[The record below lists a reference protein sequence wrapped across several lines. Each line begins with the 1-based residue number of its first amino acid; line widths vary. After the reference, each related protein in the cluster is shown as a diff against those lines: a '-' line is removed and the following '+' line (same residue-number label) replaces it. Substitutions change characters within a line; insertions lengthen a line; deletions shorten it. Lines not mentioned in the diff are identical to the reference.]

1 MPSPTE
7 PIICTDSVPRA
18 DPTRN
23 ITDLVDAVV
32 SRLDDLRDVENRA
45 TRKITHSEIRDI
57 RRMANLRAQHLRE
70 LRKAEAG
77 RIDAIL
83 VNVADTAKLTS
94 AAAEIRATTLANQ
107 VTTSADTLR
116 NQVADAAQASND
128 TLDRRFDPIQKSIE
142 EIRRFQFETQGG
154 KAGLVETRAAEADL
168 RPIMDAIA
176 ELTKA
181 QSAAVGAKAQVAE
194 HQAVSTQTL
203 ALAAILA
210 VLGSGLLSALVT
222 VLIRVFGG

>member
-1 MPSPTE
+1 MTKPLIASGPA
-7 PIICTDSVPRA
+7 TDA
-18 DPTRN
+18 HGHIALDPTVNVR
-23 ITDLVDAVV
+23 DLVDSAV
-32 SRLDDLRDVENRA
+32 SRLDDLRAVESKA
-45 TRKITHSEIRDI
+45 TRRITHAETKHIRDT
-57 RRMANLRAQHLRE
+57 ANLRARHYRE
-70 LRKAEAG
+70 LRVAEAG

-154 KAGLVETRAAEADL
+154 KSQGKAAGASWGLWVGIGVAAFIGLNTLFLGVVGIVVTIYLTR
-168 RPIMDAIA
+168 P
-176 ELTKA
+176 
-181 QSAAVGAKAQVAE
+181 
-194 HQAVSTQTL
+194 
-203 ALAAILA
+203 
-210 VLGSGLLSALVT
+210 
-222 VLIRVFGG
+222 GG

>member
-1 MPSPTE
+1 MPPG
-7 PIICTDSVPRA
+7 PGVDAVGRP
-18 DPTRN
+18 DPTVNVR
-23 ITDLVDAVV
+23 DLVDSAV
-32 SRLDDLRDVENRA
+32 SRLDDLREVESSA
-45 TRKITHSEIRDI
+45 TRRINHAEIKHVRDI
-57 RRMANLRAQHLRE
+57 ANLRARHYKE
-70 LRKAEAG
+70 LRVAESG

-154 KAGLVETRAAEADL
+154 KLGIVETRAAEADMK
-168 RPIMDAIA
+168 PIIDAIA

-181 QSAAVGAKAQVAE
+181 QYAVLGAKTQVGESRASLS
-194 HQAVSTQTL
+194 QVIAIAVAFILLSEL
-203 ALAAILA
+203 ALAIFIA
-210 VLGSGLLSALVT
+210 VHK
-222 VLIRVFGG
+222 

>member
-1 MPSPTE
+1 MPPG
-7 PIICTDSVPRA
+7 PG
-18 DPTRN
+18 
-23 ITDLVDAVV
+23 VDAVGRSVIDPTVNVRDLVASAV
-32 SRLDDLRDVENRA
+32 SRLDDLREAENKA
-45 TRKITHSEIRDI
+45 TRRITHAETKHIRDT
-57 RRMANLRAQHLRE
+57 ANLRAEHYRE
-70 LRKAEAG
+70 LRVAEAG

-154 KAGLVETRAAEADL
+154 KLGIVETRGESRASL
-168 RPIMDAIA
+168 SQVIAIA
-176 ELTKA
+176 
-181 QSAAVGAKAQVAE
+181 VAFILLSE
-194 HQAVSTQTL
+194 L
-203 ALAAILA
+203 ALAIFIA
-210 VLGSGLLSALVT
+210 VHK
-222 VLIRVFGG
+222 

>member
-1 MPSPTE
+1 MTE
-7 PIICTDSVPRA
+7 ANQQPVDQL
-18 DPTRN
+18 DPTAN
-23 ITDLVDAVV
+23 VV
-32 SRLDDLRDVENRA
+32 VLLAQAIRRQDDLRAAENKA
-45 TRKITHSEIRDI
+45 TRRITHAETRHIRDT
-57 RRMANLRAQHLRE
+57 ANLRARHYRE
-70 LRKAEAG
+70 LRVAEAG

-83 VNVADTAKLTS
+83 INVADTAKLTS

-154 KAGLVETRAAEADL
+154 KAGIVETRAAEADMK
-168 RPIMDAIA
+168 PIMDAIA

-181 QSAAVGAKAQVAE
+181 QYAALGAKAQVVE
-194 HQAVSTQTL
+194 TRGVNMQTIAVI
-203 ALAAILA
+203 ALFAT
-210 VLGSGLLSALVT
+210 VLGALLVKALGL
-222 VLIRVFGG
+222 

>member
-1 MPSPTE
+1 MLDPTE
-7 PIICTDSVPRA
+7 PLTCTALGQMV
-18 DPTRN
+18 DPTQN
-23 ITDLVDAVV
+23 VTDLVNSAV
-32 SRLDDLRDVENRA
+32 SRLDDLRVAETKA
-45 TRKITHSEIRDI
+45 TRQIAHAETKHIHEI
-57 RRMANLRAQHLRE
+57 ANLRARHYHE
-70 LRKAEAG
+70 LRVAEAG

-83 VNVADTAKLTS
+83 INVADTAKLTS

-154 KAGLVETRAAEADL
+154 KAGIVENRAAEADM
-168 RPIMDAIA
+168 RPIIDAIA

-181 QSAAVGAKAQVAE
+181 QYAALGAKAQVVE
-194 HQAVSTQTL
+194 HRASTGQIITAVV
-203 ALAAILA
+203 AVIAII
-210 VLGSGLLSALVT
+210 GLIVQ
-222 VLIRVFGG
+222 VFWG